1 MTNTF
6 IARLFDE
13 LEPCYPDTDVKKGAT
28 SYSVAC
34 ANGTYA
40 GVNII
45 MSGVTPG
52 IPISVEVKGE
62 HTGFKLFKMLPVP
75 VEVNTGE
82 KQRSEYLKNDHND
95 NVIRRAPFMVYEV
108 LEPIYNIVMPTTT
121 TYGVNFKSIVEY
133 CKENTVQDWEI
144 TVTHGENKI
153 VLNFSVDIYNVTVPK
168 ANKDTHKYVNWFSFE
183 NIATYHNIEKWS
195 PRYFRMLEKYLRVA
209 VYSRQ
214 NMLALPINECMDVVD
229 GKVVLDKCLLKK
241 IVDVAKKVGIELFEG
256 GALAYRSDGLKDDDD
271 FYNSL
276 DHESFTNTD
285 QVALAFKEKAF
296 YLFDYVETAN
306 TVVTTDLIPSHKG
319 EETLHQMARQIY
331 EFVVEND
338 LQDCYFQSALDEPN
352 DALDNVY
359 KILTDI
365 IKEEMPGIPIF
376 EPVLPTEKVDGCVD
390 IWCPSLDI
398 YEKNQQFFDE
408 RVERGDRLFVYSC
421 LTPGGNYTNR
431 LLDMERLRMVWI
443 GWAPA
448 KYTNIEGFLHWGAN
462 QYLDVDPLK
471 RQAVMFS
478 EQVMEFHP
486 KRANFLPAGDYCIFY
501 PGYNEPLVSVRSEAH
516 RIGYEDLCL
525 LEQLASKDEK
535 KKDEIVNLVFRG
547 YADYEKSVEKYREA
561 RKLLLESL
569 TK

>member
-1 MTNTF
+1 
-6 IARLFDE
+6 
-13 LEPCYPDTDVKKGAT
+13 
-28 SYSVAC
+28 
-34 ANGTYA
+34 
-40 GVNII
+40 
-45 MSGVTPG
+45 
-52 IPISVEVKGE
+52 
-62 HTGFKLFKMLPVP
+62 MLPVP
-75 VEVNTGE
+75 VEVNTGA

-95 NVIRRAPFMVYEV
+95 NVIRRAPFMVYDA

-133 CKENTVQDWEI
+133 CRENTTQSWEI
-144 TVTHGENKI
+144 TVTHGENKV
-153 VLNFSVDIYNVTVPK
+153 VLNFSVDVYSVTVPK

-183 NIATYHNIEKWS
+183 NIATYHNIEEWS
-195 PRYFRMLEKYLRVA
+195 PRYYEMLEKYLRVA

-214 NMLALPINECMDVVD
+214 NMLALPINECMEVID
-229 GKVVLDKCLLKK
+229 GKVVLDKCRLKK
-241 IVDVAKKVGIELFEG
+241 IVNLARKVGIEWFEG
-256 GALAYRSDGLKDDDD
+256 GALAYRNEGLGDNDD

-276 DHESFTNTD
+276 DHDSFTSTD

-296 YLFDYVETAN
+296 YLFDNVETAC
-306 TVVTTDLIPSHKG
+306 TVVTADIIPSPKG
-319 EETLHQMARQIY
+319 EQTLRDMARQIY

-352 DALDNVY
+352 DALVNVY

-365 IKEEMPGIPIF
+365 IKEEMPGISIF

-390 IWCPSLDI
+390 VWCPSLDV
-398 YEKNQQFFDE
+398 YERNQKFFDDRIE
-408 RVERGDRLFVYSC
+408 KGDRLFVYSC

-448 KYTNIEGFLHWGAN
+448 KYTNVGGFLHWGAN
-462 QYLDVDPLK
+462 QYLGIDPLK

-501 PGYNEPLVSVRSEAH
+501 PGFNEPLVSIRSEAH

-525 LEQLASKDEK
+525 LEQLAKKDEK

-547 YADYEKSVEKYREA
+547 YGDYEKSVDKYREA
-561 RKLLLESL
+561 RKLLLEAL
-569 TK
+569 TV